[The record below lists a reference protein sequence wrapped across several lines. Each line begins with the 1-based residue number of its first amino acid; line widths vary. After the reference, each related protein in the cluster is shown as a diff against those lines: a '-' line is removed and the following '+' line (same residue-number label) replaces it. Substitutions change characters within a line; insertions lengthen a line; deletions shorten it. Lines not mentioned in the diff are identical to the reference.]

1 MFQRSNNEASEDNK
15 ETLSQIK
22 ELRKT
27 SFLPKSSNWKGATSF
42 LPSRP
47 LCRIMQ
53 CTVEFLLY
61 VWTTSVLVVL
71 QVFPSVSNSWW
82 SPPTQ
87 QFEEAGKVVSLTTR
101 QLRVGHGQKDKQH
114 AGSMGERVA
123 PVEPLSWG
131 RQQSPPWLHKRG
143 HLLSQ
148 GTEPREHMKLI
159 NEGVL

>member
-1 MFQRSNNEASEDNK
+1 MFQRSNKEASEDDK

-114 AGSMGERVA
+114 AGSMGERVPSCGAFVLGQTAKPTMVTQEGSLTVTGHGA
-123 PVEPLSWG
+123 PRAHEV
-131 RQQSPPWLHKRG
+131 
-143 HLLSQ
+143 
-148 GTEPREHMKLI
+148 
-159 NEGVL
+159 N